1 MNSIKKLF
9 IVFAVL
15 FGLFVAFSC
24 VKAGTYFISLN
35 YQGEP
40 ETLIQGSHFMGIQ
53 TFLDQREEESKN
65 LIGTRI
71 IGKDQKE
78 LFLSRAGSVADLV
91 TLAFEEFAVKR
102 GFKAQGISGWD
113 FTPEGMKIAG
123 KGLKYVVGG
132 SIEKLRCDATKR
144 VGRTNMVLEV
154 KITTYVG
161 NLETGIVKK
170 HPIEIKLTRTDP
182 TFGASSL
189 EKFTN
194 EALTKIITDTIGH
207 LN

>member
-1 MNSIKKLF
+1 MNRIKKLF
-9 IVFAVL
+9 IVLAIL
-15 FGLFVAFSC
+15 FGLFAAFSC
-24 VKAGTYFISLN
+24 IKAGTYFVSLN
-35 YQGEP
+35 YAGEP
-40 ETLIQGSHFMGIQ
+40 ETYIQGSHFMGIQ
-53 TFLDQREEESKN
+53 PFLDQREDENKN
-65 LIGTRI
+65 LIGTRV

-78 LFLSRAGSVADLV
+78 LFLSRAGSVADSV
-91 TLAFEEFAVKR
+91 TSAFEEFAKKR
-102 GFKAQGISGWD
+102 GFKAQSISGWD

-132 SIEKLRCDATKR
+132 LIEKLRCNATKR

-154 KITTYVG
+154 KIVTYVG
-161 NLETGIVKK
+161 NVETGMVKK